1 MPRFEPQSNDV
12 TEPFWEASRDKKYLI
27 QWCTACDTSIYYP
40 REVCPSCLSE
50 DKLEWRTAS
59 GKGEVYTYNVMHK
72 AGVPFMA
79 DRVPYVVALV
89 MLEEGARILTNI
101 VNCDPSAVKVGMP
114 VQVAWEELTDGRN
127 LAVFEPR

>member
-1 MPRFEPQSNDV
+1 MPRFEPQSNDL
-12 TEPFWEASRDKKYLI
+12 TEPFWQASRDKKYLI
-27 QWCTACDTSIYYP
+27 QWCTSCDHSIYYP

-50 DKLEWRTAS
+50 EKLEWRTAS
-59 GKGEVYTYNVMHK
+59 GQGEVYTYNVMHK

-79 DRVPYVVALV
+79 DQVPYVVALV

-101 VNCDPSAVKVGMP
+101 VNCDPSTVKVGMP
-114 VQVAWEELTDGRN
+114 VQLTWEELSDGRN